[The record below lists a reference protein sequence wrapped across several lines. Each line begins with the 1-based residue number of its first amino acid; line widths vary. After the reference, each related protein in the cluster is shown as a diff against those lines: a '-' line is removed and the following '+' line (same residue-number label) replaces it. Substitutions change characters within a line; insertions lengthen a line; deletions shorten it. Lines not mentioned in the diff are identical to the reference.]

1 MLGSVLMIAAYGTLP
16 ALVLALPALRSGT
29 PRGSFWRALA
39 WSTFAITLP
48 ALFFL
53 FSTVL
58 TPDSKSA
65 ADHVWVASFQAGK
78 LALAPAVLFA
88 VVASWLRESWGLSD
102 RPWLTAAHLIG
113 ALTSGVCFVFGVF
126 AVPLWS
132 EMGPFLIVPAIS
144 TALFAQRARLLLR
157 TAPLPMPALAS
168 SLGAVAAN
176 LTGALLYSHQLYEA
190 LPEETQG
197 CFVVTAA
204 SRGHRVVV
212 GPLEVVERHG
222 RRRLANRQLRTFWA
236 FEDRWARRSPASHRA
251 MRRLYGRVGP
261 ALARQMR
268 HPLVADLVFVAL
280 KPLAWGAQRALRGPA
295 DAAAPTPP
303 PGAPPPPSSP
313 PPA

>member
-1 MLGSVLMIAAYGTLP
+1 MIAAYGTLP

-29 PRGSFWRALA
+29 PRGSYWRALA

-65 ADHVWVASFQAGK
+65 ADHVWMASFQEGK
-78 LALAPAVLFA
+78 LALAPAVAFA
-88 VVASWLRESWGLSD
+88 MGASWLRESWGLHD
-102 RPWLTAAHLIG
+102 RPWLTAAHLVG
-113 ALTSGVCFVFGVF
+113 ALTSGFCFLFGVL

-144 TALFAQRARLLLR
+144 TALFAQRAHLLLR
-157 TAPLPMPALAS
+157 TAPLPLPGLAA
-168 SLGAVAAN
+168 SLSGFLAN
-176 LTGALLYSHQLYEA
+176 LTAALVYSHQLYEA
-190 LPEETQG
+190 LPEESHN

-204 SRGHRVVV
+204 SRGHRAVV
-212 GPLEVVERHG
+212 GPLEPVERHG
-222 RRRLANRQLRTFWA
+222 RPRLANRQLRTFWA
-236 FEDRWARRSPASHRA
+236 FEDLWARRSPASHRA
-251 MRRLYGRVGP
+251 MRRLYGSVGP
-261 ALARQMR
+261 ALARRMR

-280 KPLAWGAQRALRGPA
+280 KPLEWGAQRALRGPA
-295 DAAAPTPP
+295 DADAPTPP
-303 PGAPPPPSSP
+303 PAAPRPPSSP